1 MKQPSFLIRLLIF
14 TGVSYAAELESSDPG
29 WPFWG
34 GNLNNTRSTSLST
47 LVNQTSVANLTVVF
61 NVALLG
67 PVSASPFVHGSSV
80 VVPTWA
86 GRLYSLDSLT
96 GIVKW
101 QRSVDDYVA
110 NSLCDRPTEYN
121 FTEGPTGVIARTT
134 PALAAPDLIVI
145 GTQVADPLVAGLP
158 YIMGK
163 PSSKVPR
170 KSSRASP
177 FRKSMSRSS
186 PHCRILDAS
195 GSWCRLADQQPFA
208 VITASGTAYNGSYFI
223 GVSSED
229 EVLPVEDT
237 FFRGSFLRVNALDGT
252 TEWQTFL
259 EPEVDEGYAG
269 VAVWGSMFPID
280 PIRQQVYVATG
291 NNYKVPPAYTEC
303 QLQRSTTVD
312 ECGLP
317 DNYANSIVALDLD
330 TGDISWSVQLG
341 PLESWVYSC
350 ISSAALNLNLSGVD
364 IYLPASGV
372 DLSDPDQLTFGSV
385 GLPADLLPPGC
396 PPYPGVDAD
405 FAQAPMLT
413 YVPTLD
419 ADLLLIAN
427 KGGFAFAV
435 DPDTGGRVWATA
447 VGPGGYLGGSMF
459 GSATD
464 GERMYVAINSRPYPS
479 SPAPVLSP
487 SPGSPNTTLN
497 GLWAALDSA
506 TGTILWETPSP
517 LAGSMAGQLT
527 VANGVLFGTT
537 SSGDD
542 SLTAS
547 LFALNVTDGTILTA
561 VTLNN
566 TLVQNGPS
574 IVNNLLYQGAG
585 YDSINGSVPV
595 PTHVPTTFWAF
606 TPAGNPAFPHAPPA
620 QKLANV

>member
-1 MKQPSFLIRLLIF
+1 M
-14 TGVSYAAELESSDPG
+14 
-29 WPFWG
+29 
-34 GNLNNTRSTSLST
+34 
-47 LVNQTSVANLTVVF
+47 
-61 NVALLG
+61 
-67 PVSASPFVHGSSV
+67 
-80 VVPTWA
+80 
-86 GRLYSLDSLT
+86 
-96 GIVKW
+96 IV
-101 QRSVDDYVA
+101 
-110 NSLCDRPTEYN
+110 L
-121 FTEGPTGVIARTT
+121 
-134 PALAAPDLIVI
+134 

-158 YIMGK
+158 YVMGV
-163 PSSKVPR
+163 SLSTG
-170 KSSRASP
+170 A
-177 FRKSMSRSS
+177 
-186 PHCRILDAS
+186 LQ
-195 GSWCRLADQQPFA
+195 WCRLADEQPFA

-237 FFRGSFLRVNALDGT
+237 FFRGSFLRINALDGT

-259 EPEVDEGYAG
+259 EPEADEGYAG

-291 NNYKVPPAYTEC
+291 NNYKVPPEYTEC

-330 TGDISWSVQLG
+330 TGDVSWSVQLG

-350 ISSAALNLNLSGVD
+350 ISSAALNLNLSGVN

-372 DLSDPDQLTFGSV
+372 DLSDPDQLAFGSV
-385 GLPADLLPPGC
+385 GLPADLLPAGC

-419 ADLLLIAN
+419 TDLLLIAN

-435 DPDTGGRVWATA
+435 DPDTGDRVWATA

-464 GERMYVAINSRPYPS
+464 GERMYVAINQRPYPS

-497 GLWAALDSA
+497 GFWAALDSA
-506 TGTILWETPSP
+506 TGTILWQTPSP
-517 LAGSMAGQLT
+517 LAGAMAGQLT
-527 VANGVLFGTT
+527 VANSVLFGTT
-537 SSGDD
+537 SSSDD

-574 IVNNLLYQGAG
+574 IVDNILYQGAG

-620 QKLANV
+620 QKLTDIGD